1 MTNDRIRNRK
11 SVWTPTCSTTPVQ
24 AGSIVDARLNG
35 SALVRPMDGMLPDD
49 YVDAQFAERP
59 DIDVVASGLAP
70 AARA

>member
-1 MTNDRIRNRK
+1 MTG
-11 SVWTPTCSTTPVQ
+11 STTGKSCGPRRDD
-24 AGSIVDARLNG
+24 ARSGGISIVDARLNG